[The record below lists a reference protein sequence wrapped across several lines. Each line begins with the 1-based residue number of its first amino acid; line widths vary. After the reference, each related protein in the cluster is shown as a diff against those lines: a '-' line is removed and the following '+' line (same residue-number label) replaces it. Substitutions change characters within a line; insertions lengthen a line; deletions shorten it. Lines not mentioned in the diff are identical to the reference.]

1 MAMPNLVENNQ
12 ILTDVTEGQTSYVDT
27 KETNTLDAEE
37 QEVEAMSEMSLNSSE
52 EFIDAEQLEEAQKS
66 GPIPGLSQKKMVI
79 PVKSGKP
86 NAKAP
91 AKGKDVSKKLNL
103 KKTTK
108 PGAKPATAVKAAQKS
123 SIKLKAVASKSTS
136 PSKKP

>member
-52 EFIDAEQLEEAQKS
+52 EFIDAE
-66 GPIPGLSQKKMVI
+66 
-79 PVKSGKP
+79 
-86 NAKAP
+86 
-91 AKGKDVSKKLNL
+91 
-103 KKTTK
+103 
-108 PGAKPATAVKAAQKS
+108 
-123 SIKLKAVASKSTS
+123 
-136 PSKKP
+136 